1 MPASISLTTKK
12 VWAGIEGVAWR
23 LIVEN
28 STGQVG
34 LEGAGGRRA
43 GEQGT
48 SPTSRGPPLKLDL
61 TCRVFDAQRVMHM
74 KRLHGTV
81 GTPRGPVGFGLP
93 RRRDAAA
100 AHLAAAHLA
109 AALVTML
116 CGCASVVGN
125 SGAPR
130 HRGFLG
136 WAPGLPPRLLW
147 RERRLMAL
155 RMCDSPMNG
164 EGLQPAQPPVRAVPP
179 PQQRPT
185 AGHDASAPPAR
196 RTDEEGSL
204 RGGLRG
210 RDHRGR
216 GSITVSRHGGSAMD
230 MYDYRPGK
238 AVWERGSIPARGRG
252 ARGQAAGRLRS
263 GKGSR
268 GGGLKIPLR
277 EIGRPADVA
286 RDLMAHVDRK
296 TLPSDAREGYGRG
309 RGRGAASGRGW
320 QEYNT
325 RGRGPDMRPD
335 SAPDSGASAGWG
347 RKIAGESLVPK
358 NLAAY
363 SSIEELLLIFETAI
377 ANRSTSLRELVE
389 PPDAVAALNHFKR
402 LQRQTRGK
410 PELAARFDH
419 VLAEL
424 VGVAEVGIPY
434 MSAKNIALALN
445 SLSHR
450 HEFSSLFQA
459 AVQRIQMLCDTGF
472 LFHTQSLAMIVN
484 ALVKR
489 RMLDAALVRAISEA
503 AQRIEPD
510 SYSPQV
516 TLAHPGA
523 RARCTCHTC
532 SLPRRVCAQ
541 ALVCAPPGSCT
552 DYGTAAVRGR
562 DSERFQ
568 QSCPARRALAL
579 CLHVRGGN
587 AAARPEVG
595 CAGLRTAAEFICAQ
609 RRA

>member
-1 MPASISLTTKK
+1 
-12 VWAGIEGVAWR
+12 
-23 LIVEN
+23 
-28 STGQVG
+28 
-34 LEGAGGRRA
+34 
-43 GEQGT
+43 
-48 SPTSRGPPLKLDL
+48 
-61 TCRVFDAQRVMHM
+61 M

-81 GTPRGPVGFGLP
+81 GTPRGPLGFGLP

-100 AHLAAAHLA
+100 AHLAAAQLCA
-109 AALVTML
+109 AALVTIL
-116 CGCASVVGN
+116 CSCASVVGN

-130 HRGFLG
+130 HRGLLG

-155 RMCDSPMNG
+155 RMCDLPTNG
-164 EGLQPAQPPVRAVPP
+164 EGLQPAQPPVRAVPS

-204 RGGLRG
+204 RRGFRGGR
-210 RDHRGR
+210 RDHRDR
-216 GSITVSRHGGSAMD
+216 GSATVSRRGGRAMD

-238 AVWERGSIPARGRG
+238 AVWERGNTPARGRG
-252 ARGQAAGRLRS
+252 ARGKAAGRLRS
-263 GKGSR
+263 GQGSR
-268 GGGLKIPLR
+268 GAGLKIPLR
-277 EIGRPADVA
+277 EIGRPADVT
-286 RDLMAHVDRK
+286 RDFMAHVDRK
-296 TLPSDAREGYGRG
+296 KTLPADARQGYGRG
-309 RGRGAASGRGW
+309 RGRGVASGRGW
-320 QEYNT
+320 QQYNT
-325 RGRGPDMRPD
+325 RGKGPDMRPD
-335 SAPDSGASAGWG
+335 SAPDSGASAGGG
-347 RKIAGESLVPK
+347 RKITGESLVPK

-363 SSIEELLLIFETAI
+363 SSIEELLLIFETAM

-450 HEFSSLFQA
+450 HEFASLFEA

-489 RMLDAALVRAISEA
+489 RMLDAALVRAMSEA

-523 RARCTCHTC
+523 RARSTCHTC
-532 SLPRRVCAQ
+532 SLPRRVRAQ
-541 ALVCAPPGSCT
+541 APVRASPGTCT
-552 DYGTAAVRGR
+552 DHRAAAVCGR
-562 DSERFQ
+562 DPERFQ
-568 QSCPARRALAL
+568 QSRPARRAPAL
-579 CLHVRGGN
+579 CLHVRGGT
-587 AAARPEVG
+587 AAARQEVG